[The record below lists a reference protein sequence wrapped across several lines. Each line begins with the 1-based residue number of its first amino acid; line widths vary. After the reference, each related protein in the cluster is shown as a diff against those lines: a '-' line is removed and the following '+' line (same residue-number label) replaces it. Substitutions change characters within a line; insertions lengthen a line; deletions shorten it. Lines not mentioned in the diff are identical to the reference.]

1 MAIDKVIKNVRIVR
15 PGSSGPEQ
23 KDIGIH
29 QGRFCEIED
38 DISVDKATEVIDGN
52 NHLAF
57 PGLVDAHMHVGIYS
71 PLEQDARTE
80 SKAAA
85 MGGVTSALTYF
96 RTGQ

>member
-38 DISVDKATEVIDGN
+38 DISVD
-52 NHLAF
+52 
-57 PGLVDAHMHVGIYS
+57 
-71 PLEQDARTE
+71 
-80 SKAAA
+80 
-85 MGGVTSALTYF
+85 
-96 RTGQ
+96 

>member
-38 DISVDKATEVIDGN
+38 DISADKATEVIDGN

-71 PLEQDARTE
+71 PP
-80 SKAAA
+80 
-85 MGGVTSALTYF
+85 
-96 RTGQ
+96 